1 MDVHVQ
7 RTVPITYEMVAKA
20 YQKVKQGGKA
30 SGVDGESWKA
40 FVEKGVEKQLYVI
53 WNRLSSGSYHP
64 QAVREVEIPKKNGKK
79 RKLGV
84 PTLRDRIA
92 QEVIK
97 TYMEKKL
104 DHRFHANS
112 YGYRPMKSSHEALEQ
127 VRENCLDKDWVVD
140 LDISE
145 FFDTIDHG
153 LMLQAIEWVQEERWV
168 QVYIKRWLEMKI
180 ERADGSQYDRGDK
193 GTPQGGVI
201 SPLLANLFLHFALDM
216 WLTKH
221 YPTISFVRYA
231 DDIVLHCANNTEAE
245 TMLQAVRERLEQ
257 VKLKLNEEKSRIV
270 YCQDYRRNEDHSNVQ
285 FGFLGF
291 SFQPRQTQSLRQP
304 GTSFRAFT
312 GEISR
317 DSQLKIRRAIRDEI
331 NWRNTTQTL
340 ADIADI
346 LNAKIRGWINYFG
359 CFGKKRLRRTF
370 IYLDMKI
377 VTWLSRKHKCGRRT
391 ATSQLFTYQHH
402 TPKMFYH
409 WQKRYCLNVN
419 KLARAV

>member
-7 RTVPITYEMVAKA
+7 KTVPITYEMVAKA

-30 SGVDGESWKA
+30 SGVDGESWKSFA
-40 FVEKGVEKQLYVI
+40 EKGVEKQLYVI

-79 RKLGV
+79 RKLGI

-92 QEVIK
+92 QEVVK
-97 TYMEKKL
+97 SYMEKKL

-112 YGYRPMKSSHEALEQ
+112 YGYRPMKSSHDALDE
-127 VRENCLDKDWVVD
+127 VRQNCLEKDWVVD
-140 LDISE
+140 LDISQ
-145 FFDTIDHG
+145 FFDTIDHS
-153 LMLQAIEWVQEERWV
+153 LMMQAVEWVQEERWV

-180 ERADGSQYDRGDK
+180 ERADGSQYDRGGQ

-216 WLTKH
+216 WLSKR
-221 YPTISFVRYA
+221 YPMIKFVRYA
-231 DDIVLHCANNTEAE
+231 DDIVIHCENKSQAEAV
-245 TMLQAVRERLEQ
+245 LQAVRDRLEE

-270 YCQDYRRNEDHSNVQ
+270 YCKDYRRHENHSTVQ

-291 SFQPRQTQSLRQP
+291 SFQPRQAQSIREP
-304 GTSFRAFT
+304 GTSFTAFT

-317 DSQLKIRRAIRDEI
+317 DNQLKIRSVIREEI

-340 ADIADI
+340 QDIATI
-346 LNAKIRGWINYFG
+346 LDVKIRGWINYFG
-359 CFGKKRLRRTF
+359 CFGKKRLRQTL
-370 IYLDMKI
+370 IYLDMRLVK
-377 VTWLSRKHKCGRRT
+377 WLARKHKYGFRA
-391 ATSQLFTYQHH
+391 ATSQLLTYQRQF
-402 TPKMFYH
+402 PKMFYH

-419 KLARAV
+419 ELARAV